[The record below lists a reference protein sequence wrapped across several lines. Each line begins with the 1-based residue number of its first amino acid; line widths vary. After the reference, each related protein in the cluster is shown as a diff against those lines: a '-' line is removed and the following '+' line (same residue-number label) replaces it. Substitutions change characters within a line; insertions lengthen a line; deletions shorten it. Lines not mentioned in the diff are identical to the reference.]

1 MGTVVRNIRR
11 ADRAVTDAF
20 ADLGVATIHEA
31 QQQTGLLYPALR
43 PIYPGAHISGTAVTV
58 SVPAGD
64 NWMVHVAVE
73 QCREGDIVL
82 VAPTSH
88 SDAGYIGEL
97 VATALQWRGV
107 RGLVVDA
114 GVRDVAELTRMGFP
128 AWSRYVSAHGTVK
141 ETLGDINV
149 PTVCAGQRVEPGDVV
164 VADDDGVV
172 IVPRLR
178 AAEVLEAARAR
189 EETEAESRA
198 RYETGELSLDIQ
210 GMRERLVQKGLVYVD
225 QPEGEGE
232 RQRAGGRGSEGE
244 GERQRAGGRGS
255 EGEGERQRP

>member
-1 MGTVVRNIRR
+1 MGVVVHNIRR
-11 ADRAVTDAF
+11 TDRAVADAF
-20 ADLGVATIHEA
+20 AGLGVATIHEA
-31 QQQTGLLYPALR
+31 LGQTGLLHPTLR

-73 QCREGDIVL
+73 QCQEGDIVV

-97 VATALQWRGV
+97 VATALQRRGV
-107 RGLVVDA
+107 RGLVCDA
-114 GVRDVAELTRMGFP
+114 GVRDVADLTRMEFP

-149 PTVCAGQRVEPGDVV
+149 PIVCAGQAVAPGDVV

-172 IVPRLR
+172 VVPRLK

-189 EETEAESRA
+189 DAKEAASRE
-198 RYETGELSLDIQ
+198 RYQAGELSLDVQ
-210 GMRERLVQKGLVYVD
+210 GMRERLAQKGLVYLD
-225 QPEGEGE
+225 EPAGEGE
-232 RQRAGGRGSEGE
+232 RERAGGRGTDG
-244 GERQRAGGRGS
+244 A
-255 EGEGERQRP
+255 P